1 MSDKSKKNRHL
12 RHGNP
17 FQTVFSG
24 NGLSGCCLH
33 RLYFEYYKILQ
44 AIDARVASFT
54 VDVCMYVR
62 LLICT
67 LLGISAAIFWQ
78 TLDRQ
83 RAM

>member
-1 MSDKSKKNRHL
+1 MLVWLAL
-12 RHGNP
+12 R
-17 FQTVFSG
+17 
-24 NGLSGCCLH
+24 LM
-33 RLYFEYYKILQ
+33 Y
-44 AIDARVASFT
+44 
-54 VDVCMYVR
+54 VCMHVR